1 MRNNATANNG
11 MRRMLCVLMALVLV
25 LTVCPLLAEK
35 KASAASVI
43 KIHNVDELKKIQ
55 EAPDKSYKLVKNIE
69 FKVGEV
75 WEPIGTADKPFIG
88 VFDGAGHTIF
98 GLETNEQLE
107 RQGLFG
113 TTDGAVI
120 KNLVIEGEVA
130 GTASVGAFVGYAKN
144 TRVANCINLA
154 SVKGINDIGGIV
166 GYMNEGRVY
175 NCQNEGKI
183 TCADRACGGIVGFL
197 YTTGSILN
205 CTNVGDIYGGNK
217 YTGGIVGGTI
227 YGDIKNCN
235 NLANIK
241 YKGTLVGGIA
251 GNVNKADYEGVR
263 ENNYFFQT
271 NVVNAN
277 LKVSG
282 KNCTTYDADLKL
294 KKTVTVGKKSFA
306 NALDAMNY
314 WAKKKSGSIKY
325 KKFKNINTKI
335 IFK

>member
-1 MRNNATANNG
+1 MKNNATTNKG
-11 MRRMLCVLMALVLV
+11 FRRMLCILMALALV
-25 LTVCPLLAEK
+25 ITVCPNVAEK
-35 KASAASVI
+35 KAAAASVI
-43 KIHNVDELKKIQ
+43 KIHNAEELKKIS

-69 FKVGEV
+69 LKVGEI
-75 WEPIGTADKPFIG
+75 WEPIGTDSKPFIG
-88 VFDGAGHTIF
+88 TFDGNGHTIF
-98 GLETNEQLE
+98 NLETNEQE
-107 RQGLFG
+107 DRQGLFG

-120 KNLVIEGEVA
+120 KNLVIEGTVF
-130 GTASVGAFVGYAKN
+130 GKASVGAVVGYAKN

-154 SVKGINDIGGIV
+154 SVSGIDDIGGIV

-183 TCADRACGGIVGFL
+183 TCANRGCGGIVGFL

-205 CTNVGDIYGGNK
+205 CTNVGDINGGNTF
-217 YTGGIVGGTI
+217 TGGIVGGTV

-241 YKGTLVGGIA
+241 YKGKLVGGIA
-251 GNVNKADYEGVR
+251 GNVSKNDYEGVR

-277 LKVSG
+277 LKISG

-294 KKTVTVGKKSFA
+294 KKTVTVGKKTFS
-306 NALDAMNY
+306 NVLDAMNY
-314 WAKKKSGSIKY
+314 WAKKKSGTIKY

-335 IFK
+335 VFK